1 MKFIFKHYRR
11 QQLIHE
17 EVVCQKH
24 RDEMSG
30 PGEFMETPT
39 PKEQAAGIKITFT
52 PFDGAKECDCCAEEE
67 QRKGS
72 AA

>member
-30 PGEFMETPT
+30 PGGFMETPT
-39 PKEQAAGIKITFT
+39 VKEQAAGIKITFT
-52 PFDGAKECDCCAEEE
+52 PYEGDHQCSCCAEEAE
-67 QRKGS
+67 QARKAS
-72 AA
+72 